1 VIEPLTR
8 HDIPRKRLA
17 LIERKAMGG
26 KEKSRVQKAFGCLID
41 SLHIHIID
49 QKEKE

>member
-1 VIEPLTR
+1 MHE
-8 HDIPRKRLA
+8 IPRKCLA
-17 LIERKAMGG
+17 PNKRKAMGG
-26 KEKSRVQKAFGCLID
+26 KEKSISHKAFGCLID

>member
-1 VIEPLTR
+1 
-8 HDIPRKRLA
+8 
-17 LIERKAMGG
+17 MGG
-26 KEKSRVQKAFGCLID
+26 KEKSKSYKAFGCLIV